1 MSANATQNA
10 ELFCEERFKDKNK
23 RFIQKA
29 VYISDLV
36 HSYQYLEGYSGANIM
51 KEQKSNKEMSL

>member
-1 MSANATQNA
+1 MN
-10 ELFCEERFKDKNK
+10 ENK
-23 RFIQKA
+23 RFIYKA
-29 VYISDLV
+29 VYISALV